1 MNKFSQ
7 LPADVFKHVQM
18 NAGVMLSKFDPL
30 VGTVDRDKIIG
41 ATSGGN
47 EFEAKPN
54 FTDFGE
60 DIDNCPKNT
69 KQLKKIDSVEVT
81 MSGDM
86 VAADTN
92 AIGMLMGSYN
102 ATGMEE
108 ESGASARG
116 LTKLVPTMELTDAD
130 FNDIWMVGDYSDVN
144 TGADAGFLA
153 IRLKDALST
162 GGFKL
167 KTDDKKKGTFS
178 YEFTA
183 HTDLVNPE
191 ELPYEIYVKQ
201 GWDESAAE
209 AEEAGEGGT
218 GEDTPTPEDPNNG
231 DTEVTSGDGENT

>member
-18 NAGVMLSKFDPL
+18 NAGVMLSEFDPA

-47 EFEAKPN
+47 TFEAKPN
-54 FTDFGE
+54 FTDLGD

-69 KQLKKIDSVEVT
+69 KQLKKIESVEVT
-81 MSGDM
+81 ASGDM
-86 VAADTN
+86 VSADTD
-92 AIGMLMGSYN
+92 AFKMLM
-102 ATGMEE
+102 
-108 ESGASARG
+108 ASATVTTTG
-116 LTKLVPTMELTDAD
+116 GVTKLTPTMELTDAD
-130 FNDIWMVGDYSDVN
+130 FHAVWLVGDYSDVN

-153 IRLKDALST
+153 IHLKDALST

-183 HTDLVNPE
+183 HIDLVNPE

-201 GWDESAAE
+201 G
-209 AEEAGEGGT
+209 GT
-218 GEDTPTPEDPNNG
+218 GE
-231 DTEVTSGDGENT
+231 

>member
-18 NAGVMLSKFDPL
+18 NAGVMLSEFDPT
-30 VGTVDRDKIIG
+30 VGTVDRSKIIG

-47 EFEAKPN
+47 TFEAKPN
-54 FTDFGE
+54 FTDFGD

-86 VAADTN
+86 VAADTD
-92 AIGMLMGSYN
+92 AFKMLM
-102 ATGMEE
+102 
-108 ESGASARG
+108 ASATVTTTSG
-116 LTKLVPTMELTDAD
+116 VTKLTPTMELTDAD
-130 FNDIWMVGDYSDVN
+130 FKDIWMVGDYSDVN

-153 IRLKDALST
+153 IHLKDALST

-201 GWDESAAE
+201 G
-209 AEEAGEGGT
+209 GT
-218 GEDTPTPEDPNNG
+218 GE
-231 DTEVTSGDGENT
+231 

>member
-18 NAGVMLSKFDPL
+18 NAGVMLSEFDPT

-47 EFEAKPN
+47 TFEAKPN
-54 FTDFGE
+54 FTDFGD

-86 VAADTN
+86 VAADTD
-92 AIGMLMGSYN
+92 AFKMLM
-102 ATGMEE
+102 
-108 ESGASARG
+108 ASATVTTTG
-116 LTKLVPTMELTDAD
+116 GVTKLTPTMELVDAD
-130 FNDIWMVGDYSDVN
+130 FKDIWMVGDYSDVN

-153 IRLKDALST
+153 IHLKDALST

-191 ELPYEIYVKQ
+191 ALPYDIYVKQ
-201 GWDESAAE
+201 GG
-209 AEEAGEGGT
+209 AGE
-218 GEDTPTPEDPNNG
+218 
-231 DTEVTSGDGENT
+231 

>member
-18 NAGVMLSKFDPL
+18 NAGVMLSEFDPT

-47 EFEAKPN
+47 TFEAKPN
-54 FTDFGE
+54 FTDFGD

-92 AIGMLMGSYN
+92 AIKMLMGSAY
-102 ATGMEE
+102 ATDMGQEE
-108 ESGASARG
+108 DAPATAQG
-116 LTKLVPTMELTDAD
+116 LTKITPTMELTDAD
-130 FNDIWMVGDYSDVN
+130 FKDIWMVGDYSDVN

-201 GWDESAAE
+201 GVDDIP
-209 AEEAGEGGT
+209 GETSGDPGTDGDSET
-218 GEDTPTPEDPNNG
+218 GEDDPNA
-231 DTEVTSGDGENT
+231 